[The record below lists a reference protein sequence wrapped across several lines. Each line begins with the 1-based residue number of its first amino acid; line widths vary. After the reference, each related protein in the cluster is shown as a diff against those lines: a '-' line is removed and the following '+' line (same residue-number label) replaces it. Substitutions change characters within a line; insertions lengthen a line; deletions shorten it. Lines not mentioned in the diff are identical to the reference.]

1 MEEIRNNYVE
11 KSRYKDEDKRRAYKK
26 NWAREKRM
34 KVEKTGGDSRR
45 IFSSFPERSEGQTVI
60 IKKRKR
66 PIVQLVVP
74 VWENQ
79 AYFYVGFCKLR
90 NYREE
95 HDLSNFLDWMAGIQ
109 GVNQDFLKEYEKYR
123 NA

>member
-60 IKKRKR
+60 IKEKTTDSPTGSPRLGESS
-66 PIVQLVVP
+66 I
-74 VWENQ
+74 
-79 AYFYVGFCKLR
+79 FLR
-90 NYREE
+90 R
-95 HDLSNFLDWMAGIQ
+95 FL
-109 GVNQDFLKEYEKYR
+109 
-123 NA
+123 